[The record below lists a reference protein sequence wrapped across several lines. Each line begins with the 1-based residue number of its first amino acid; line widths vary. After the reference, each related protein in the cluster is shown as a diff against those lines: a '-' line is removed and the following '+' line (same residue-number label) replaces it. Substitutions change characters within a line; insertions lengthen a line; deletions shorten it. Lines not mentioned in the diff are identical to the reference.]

1 MKGLVFCGAFN
12 PPTIAHI
19 EMAKYALEKTHAD
32 YVLFVPSKS
41 KYIQQ
46 DQSKDF
52 AFREEERLDFLQA
65 IAKSRSW
72 MRVSDLEL
80 KAEDQPRTYLT
91 LTALKKETKDE
102 LKLLIGSDKLAE
114 LEQSW
119 RYVDE
124 IGKEFG
130 FVVMSRNHDSLS
142 SLMES
147 PYLKERK
154 SYFLLLPAKDD
165 YQNISSTSVRT
176 KIRHHETIHGLVP
189 EEIEALLKEKTR

>member
-46 DQSKDF
+46 DQGKDF
-52 AFREEERLDFLQA
+52 AFREEERFNFLQTV
-65 IAKSRSW
+65 AKNRPW
-72 MRVSDLEL
+72 MKVSDLEM

-91 LTALKKETKDE
+91 LTALKKETGDE
-102 LKLLIGSDKLAE
+102 LRLLIGSDKLAE
-114 LEQSW
+114 LEQGW

-124 IGKEFG
+124 IGTEFG

-147 PYLKERK
+147 PYLKERQ
-154 SYFLLLPAKDD
+154 SYFLLLPPKDD

-176 KIRHHETIHGLVP
+176 KICHRETIHGLIP